1 MKKLQATSQSLSK
14 FSLYLEYVIAII
26 LILAILIQGCK
37 LFLSLDTILSSQL
50 NDESLTIFLSYA
62 FNLVIVLEFVRMLI
76 KHSMENVT
84 EVLVFTIARKI
95 IVDHVT
101 DFSLLISIISIIAL
115 LASRKYL
122 LVKQDW

>member
-1 MKKLQATSQSLSK
+1 MKKLQATSKSLSK
-14 FSLYLEYVIAII
+14 FSLYLEYVIASI
-26 LILAILIQGCK
+26 LILAIIIQGCK
-37 LFLSLDTILSSQL
+37 LFIGLKDIYFSNL
-50 NDESLTIFLSYA
+50 NDETLTQFLSYS
-62 FNLVIVLEFVRMLI
+62 FTLVIVLEFVRMLI

-101 DFSLLISIISIIAL
+101 DFSLLISILCIIAL

>member
-26 LILAILIQGCK
+26 LILAIIIQGVK
-37 LFLSLDTILSSQL
+37 LFFNLETIFSSNLSDENLTLFLSYS
-50 NDESLTIFLSYA
+50 

-101 DFSLLISIISIIAL
+101 DFSLLISIACIIAL

>member
-1 MKKLQATSQSLSK
+1 MKKLQATSKSLSK
-14 FSLYLEYVIAII
+14 FSLYLEYVIASI
-26 LILAILIQGCK
+26 LILAIIMQGCK
-37 LFLSLDTILSSQL
+37 LFIGLKDIYLSNL
-50 NDESLTIFLSYA
+50 NDETLTLFLSYS
-62 FNLVIVLEFVRMLI
+62 FTLVIVLEFVRMLI

-101 DFSLLISIISIIAL
+101 DFSLLISIVCIIAL

>member
-1 MKKLQATSQSLSK
+1 MKKLQATSKSLSK
-14 FSLYLEYVIAII
+14 FSLYLEYVIASI
-26 LILAILIQGCK
+26 LILAIIIQGCK
-37 LFLSLDTILSSQL
+37 LLIGLKDIYFSNL
-50 NDESLTIFLSYA
+50 NDETLTQFLSYS
-62 FNLVIVLEFVRMLI
+62 FTLVIVLEFVRMLI

-101 DFSLLISIISIIAL
+101 DFSLLISIVCIIAL

>member
-26 LILAILIQGCK
+26 LILAIIIQGVK
-37 LFLSLDTILSSQL
+37 LFFNLETIFSSNLSDENLTLFLSYS
-50 NDESLTIFLSYA
+50 

-101 DFSLLISIISIIAL
+101 DFSLLISIACIIVL

>member
-26 LILAILIQGCK
+26 LILAIIIQGVK
-37 LFLSLDTILSSQL
+37 LFFNLETIFSSNLSDENLTLFLSYS
-50 NDESLTIFLSYA
+50 

-101 DFSLLISIISIIAL
+101 DFSLLISITCIIAL

>member
-26 LILAILIQGCK
+26 LILAILIQGSK
-37 LFLSLDTILSSQL
+37 LFFSLEDIFYSQL
-50 NDESLTIFLSYA
+50 NDDSLAIFLSYA

-84 EVLVFTIARKI
+84 EILVFTIARKV

-101 DFSLLISIISIIAL
+101 DFSLLISIVCVIAL

-122 LVKQDW
+122 LVKEDW

>member
-1 MKKLQATSQSLSK
+1 MKKLQATSKSLSK
-14 FSLYLEYVIAII
+14 FSLYLEYVIASI
-26 LILAILIQGCK
+26 LILAIIMQGCK
-37 LFLSLDTILSSQL
+37 LFIGLKDIYLSNL
-50 NDESLTIFLSYA
+50 NDETLTLFLSYS
-62 FNLVIVLEFVRMLI
+62 FTLVIVLEFVRMLI

-95 IVDHVT
+95 IVDHIT
-101 DFSLLISIISIIAL
+101 DFSLLISIVCIIAL